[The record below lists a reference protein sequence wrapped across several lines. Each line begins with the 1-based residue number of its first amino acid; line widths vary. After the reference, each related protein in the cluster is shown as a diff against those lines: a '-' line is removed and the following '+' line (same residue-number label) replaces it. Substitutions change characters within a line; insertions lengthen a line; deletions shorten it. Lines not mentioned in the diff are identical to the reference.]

1 MSKEASKWIVAI
13 CLMVPA
19 AAYGSGQEEVSFEN
33 DLLTVRCVQAPLDQV
48 FEQIKAA
55 TGMELILE
63 DEVKTKR
70 LTADIEALP
79 AHSAIE
85 RLLEGVGVNYAMSF
99 DIQNWQRVSMI
110 FIGAGG
116 GGPAT
121 PSQPAAARRRPTTR
135 RRSPPTTP
143 ADEPE
148 EDYVED
154 PDDFGAEELPE
165 EMPNELMEG
174 QPDPATGFDQAAPP
188 PPAFPR
194 SRFTPGLESSPF
206 RRSNPQVPAGTAP
219 TPNQTPGD
227 PLLDP
232 FGRPI
237 PNPQQ
242 QQQQQQKKEQE
253 KQQLM

>member
-1 MSKEASKWIVAI
+1 MNKEASKWIVLV

-19 AAYGSGQEEVSFEN
+19 TLYGSGQEEVSFEN
-33 DLLTVRCVQAPLDQV
+33 DLLTVRCVQTPLAQV
-48 FEQIKAA
+48 FEQIKSA

-63 DEVKTKR
+63 DDVKTKR

-99 DIQNWQRVSMI
+99 DVQNWQRVSMI

-121 PSQPAAARRRPTTR
+121 PSRPAAAQRRATSRRRYPR
-135 RRSPPTTP
+135 NAP

-154 PDDFGAEELPE
+154 PDDYGAEDLPE
-165 EMPNELMEG
+165 EMPDEMMG
-174 QPDPATGFDQAAPP
+174 DQPDPATGFDQVAPP

-206 RRSNPQVPAGTAP
+206 RRTNPQTPAGTAP
-219 TPNQTPGD
+219 IPNQNPAA

-237 PNPQQ
+237 PQQ
-242 QQQQQQKKEQE
+242 QQQPKKEQE
-253 KQQLM
+253 KQ

>member
-1 MSKEASKWIVAI
+1 MKKEASKWIAII

-19 AAYGSGQEEVSFEN
+19 AVYGSGQEEVSFEN
-33 DLLTVRCVQAPLDQV
+33 DLLTVRCTQAPLAQV

-63 DEVKTKR
+63 DGVKTKR
-70 LTADIEALP
+70 LTADIEAQP

-99 DIQNWQRVSMI
+99 DIQNWQQVSMI

-116 GGPAT
+116 GPAA
-121 PSQPAAARRRPTTR
+121 PRQPAATQRRPTNR
-135 RRSPPTTP
+135 RRSPRNMP

-154 PDDFGAEELPE
+154 PDDFGGEELPQ
-165 EMPNELMEG
+165 EMPDEMMG
-174 QPDPATGFDQAAPP
+174 TQPDPAMGFDQVAPP

-206 RRSNPQVPAGTAP
+206 RRANPQVPPGTAP
-219 TPNQTPGD
+219 APNQTPGA

-242 QQQQQQKKEQE
+242 QLPPKKEQE
-253 KQQLM
+253 KQ